1 MTSGRPRNP
10 NDPSVMSSVE
20 HALSDGGRTGIFGIA
35 WRWRYE
41 LAIALGLPAGGV
53 AVALTLGIGWLIA
66 AGATL
71 AIGTAGLWAWQP
83 GRKFLLMRAWCVI
96 TAHRVR
102 TGCMHA
108 WIQSRDGRLPTI
120 LRTTAEPFGE
130 RVRLWCPPGVTVAD
144 LEAAR
149 DILSAA
155 CWARDVQVTRSN
167 RHAHMVTLDVIRR
180 APTSA
185 GEPPTTYPYVG
196 GWERPAIDG
205 PTDTAPQPDDHDT
218 GRSPDRLL
226 DDLSR
231 VP

>member
-1 MTSGRPRNP
+1 MGRPRNP

-20 HALSDGGRTGIFGIA
+20 HALNDGGRTSIVGIA

-41 LAIALGLPAGGV
+41 LALALGLAIGGG
-53 AVALTLGIGWLIA
+53 ALALTLGIGWLIA

-71 AIGTAGLWAWQP
+71 ALGTGGLWAWPP
-83 GRKFLLMRAWCVI
+83 GREFLVMRAWCVI

-108 WIQSRDGRLPTI
+108 WIQSRDGRLPTV

-130 RVRLWCPPGVTVAD
+130 RVRLWCPPGVTAAD

-149 DILSAA
+149 DVLSAA

-167 RHAHMVTLDVIRR
+167 RHAHLVTLDVIRR
-180 APTSA
+180 DITGAA
-185 GEPPTTYPYVG
+185 GPPAAYPYVS
-196 GWERPAIDG
+196 GWDRPAIDRSAES
-205 PTDTAPQPDDHDT
+205 APKPDDHDT

-226 DDLSR
+226 DDLS
-231 VP
+231 PIP